1 MIEQNSFTLLLTK
14 IFTWIISALFWHGV
28 FYLEFSWTGV
38 IACVACVWSSLTVCL
53 IFVVI
58 PASRPDIRWIFNAF
72 SWAYL
77 GYWATTFLVAG
88 LSSLFQALKALQI
101 IDGVEILQLMTLII
115 IMVTEFYLY
124 LALVSIIYLYLIM
137 KKYYTTRRNP
147 AANVS
152 RNEDDFEDEEE
163 QNRFLARFAN
173 IPDDGE
179 CPICM
184 GPHNNATKPFCGHV
198 FCYRCIVTWISV
210 SSATCPVCRSPVTYV
225 KYDQPPSADDLIP
238 VAAPRLFNFNVD
250 EDLLERQLLEMHNSV
265 MDYGLRLCSTVVFC
279 LAWDDITGWISNY
292 AASIN

>member
-1 MIEQNSFTLLLTK
+1 M
-14 IFTWIISALFWHGV
+14 
-28 FYLEFSWTGV
+28 
-38 IACVACVWSSLTVCL
+38 
-53 IFVVI
+53 
-58 PASRPDIRWIFNAF
+58 
-72 SWAYL
+72 
-77 GYWATTFLVAG
+77 AG
-88 LSSLFQALKALQI
+88 LSSHFQALKAWQI
-101 IDGVEILQLMTLII
+101 IGMNLIGLLEILQQTLLSISNNI
-115 IMVTEFYLY
+115 HLYFGCLVVCCYACFYY
-124 LALVSIIYLYLIM
+124 LSIDD
-137 KKYYTTRRNP
+137 TTTNNP
-147 AANVS
+147 AVNVS
-152 RNEDDFEDEEE
+152 HIEDEEE
-163 QNRFLARFAN
+163 INIFLAQFAN